1 MPAVKEIREK
11 LIKDLAVPGNTEDRE
26 KIELKIDFF
35 LSSVLGELSLHS
47 SEDVLNWFLGKR
59 SKSTLMRKIIPIKET
74 EGWVTDAKTGN
85 IVHALGKFFSIKG
98 IKVSSAE
105 RETAGWYQPII
116 DQPEVGILGFLVK
129 KINGIY
135 HFLIQAKEEPG
146 NIDKVQLTTTLMA
159 TQSNFNGVHGGKTP
173 LFLNYFK
180 NPREERRILVNKL
193 QSEEGARFY
202 KKNNLNIVVELGEEE
217 EIDIS
222 DTFIWMSLSQIKEF
236 LMSENVVN
244 ACARSVLACLH

>member
-1 MPAVKEIREK
+1 MPTVKEISEK
-11 LIKDLAVPGNTEDRE
+11 LIKDLAISVNADDRE
-26 KIELKIDFF
+26 KIGLKIDFF
-35 LSSVLGELSLHS
+35 LSSVLGELSLHP
-47 SEDVLNWFLGKR
+47 SEDVLKWFLGKR

-105 RETAGWYQPII
+105 RETAGWCQPII

-173 LFLNYFK
+173 LFLHYFK
-180 NPREERRILVNKL
+180 DPGERRILVNKL

-202 KKNNLNIVVELGEEE
+202 KKNNLNIVVEVGEEE
-217 EIDIS
+217 EIDVS
-222 DTFIWMSLSQIKEF
+222 DAFIWMSLSQIKEF
-236 LMSENVVN
+236 LLLENVVN
-244 ACARSVLACLH
+244 ACARSVLACLQ